1 MENTKKLLVT
11 ASPHVRSNRTV
22 KKDMLDVIIALI
34 PAGIASVYFFGYRA
48 LLLILASVLTCVLSE
63 YIFNKVTKRKQSIK
77 DLSAVVTGLLL
88 AYNVPF
94 TLPVWQMV
102 IGAMFAIIVAKMFFG
117 GIGQNIVN
125 PALAARAFLM
135 ASWSSTMTQFVP
147 PHRVATLKS
156 VKDVSMLTGATP
168 LMDPKSYS
176 TMDLFLGNIPGCL
189 GEVSS
194 LAILIGACYLLVRK
208 VIQIRIPLTYILTS
222 VVLIGIFGEGFQNS
236 LTTVLSGGMLLGAF
250 FMATDYT
257 TTPVTIKGQ
266 YVFAIGAGILTAVI
280 RVFGGYPEG
289 VSYSILLMNLV
300 VPIIETYTR
309 PKTFGKVEAKK
320 GKDNE

>member
-48 LLLILASVLTCVLSE
+48 LVLILASVLTCVLSE

-77 DLSAVVTGLLL
+77 DLSAVVTGMLL

-117 GIGQNIVN
+117 GLGQNIVN

-135 ASWSSTMTQFVP
+135 ASWSSTMSQFVP

-194 LAILIGACYLLVRK
+194 LAILIGASYLLVRK
-208 VIQIRIPLTYILTS
+208 VIHIRIPLTYILTS

>member
-48 LLLILASVLTCVLSE
+48 LVLILASVLTCVLSE

>member
-48 LLLILASVLTCVLSE
+48 LVLILASVLTCVLSE

-77 DLSAVVTGLLL
+77 DLSAVVTGILL

-102 IGAMFAIIVAKMFFG
+102 IGAMFAIVVAKMFFG

-135 ASWSSTMTQFVP
+135 APWSSTMTQFVP

-320 GKDNE
+320 GRGDE

>member
-48 LLLILASVLTCVLSE
+48 LVLILASVLTCVLSE

-77 DLSAVVTGLLL
+77 DLSAVVTGILL

-102 IGAMFAIIVAKMFFG
+102 IGAMFAIVVAKMFFG

-147 PHRVATLKS
+147 PHRVATIKS

>member
-1 MENTKKLLVT
+1 MENTKRLLVT

-34 PAGIASVYFFGYRA
+34 PAGVASVYFFGYRA
-48 LLLILASVLTCVLSE
+48 LVLILASVLTCVLSE

-208 VIQIRIPLTYILTS
+208 VI
-222 VVLIGIFGEGFQNS
+222 
-236 LTTVLSGGMLLGAF
+236 TVLSGGMLLGAF

-300 VPIIETYTR
+300 VPIIEAYTK
-309 PKTFGKVEAKK
+309 PKTFGKSKAKK
-320 GKDNE
+320 GVDNE

>member
-77 DLSAVVTGLLL
+77 DLSAVVTGILL

-208 VIQIRIPLTYILTS
+208 VIHIRIPLTYILTS

>member
-48 LLLILASVLTCVLSE
+48 LVLILASVLTCVLSE

-117 GIGQNIVN
+117 GLGQNIVN

-135 ASWSSTMTQFVP
+135 ASWSSTMSQFVP

-208 VIQIRIPLTYILTS
+208 VIHIRIPLTYILTS

>member
-48 LLLILASVLTCVLSE
+48 LVLILASVLTCVLSE

-156 VKDVSMLTGATP
+156 IKDVSMLTGATP

-289 VSYSILLMNLV
+289 VSYSILLMNLI

>member
-22 KKDMLDVIIALI
+22 KNDMLDVIIALI
-34 PAGIASVYFFGYRA
+34 PAGVASVYFFGYRA
-48 LLLILASVLTCVLSE
+48 LVLILASVLTCVLSE

-77 DLSAVVTGLLL
+77 DLSAVVTGMLL

-117 GIGQNIVN
+117 GLGQNIVN

-135 ASWSSTMTQFVP
+135 ASWSSTMSQFVP

-222 VVLIGIFGEGFQNS
+222 VVLIGIFGEGFKNS

>member
-48 LLLILASVLTCVLSE
+48 LVLILASVLTCVLSE

-102 IGAMFAIIVAKMFFG
+102 IGAMFAIVVAKMFFG

-168 LMDPKSYS
+168 LMDPKSYT

>member
-22 KKDMLDVIIALI
+22 KKDMLDVIIALM

-48 LLLILASVLTCVLSE
+48 LVLILASVLTCVLSE

-117 GIGQNIVN
+117 GLGQNIVN

-208 VIQIRIPLTYILTS
+208 VIHIRIPLTYILTS

-289 VSYSILLMNLV
+289 VSYSILLMNLI

>member
-1 MENTKKLLVT
+1 MENTKRLLVT

-34 PAGIASVYFFGYRA
+34 PAGVASVYFFGYRA
-48 LLLILASVLTCVLSE
+48 LVLILASVLTCVLSE

-208 VIQIRIPLTYILTS
+208 VIHIRIPLTYILTS

-300 VPIIETYTR
+300 VPIIEAYTK
-309 PKTFGKVEAKK
+309 P
-320 GKDNE
+320 

>member
-48 LLLILASVLTCVLSE
+48 LVLILASVLTCVLSE
-63 YIFNKVTKRKQSIK
+63 YIFNKVTKRKQSVK
-77 DLSAVVTGLLL
+77 DLSAVVTGILL

-168 LMDPKSYS
+168 LMDPKSYT

>member
-48 LLLILASVLTCVLSE
+48 LVLILASVLTCVLSE

-289 VSYSILLMNLV
+289 VSYSILLMNLI
-300 VPIIETYTR
+300 VPIIETYTK

>member
-11 ASPHVRSNRTV
+11 ASPHVRSDRTV

-34 PAGIASVYFFGYRA
+34 PAGLASVYFFGYRA
-48 LLLILASVLTCVLSE
+48 LVLILASVLTCVLSE

-194 LAILIGACYLLVRK
+194 LAILIGAFYLLVRK

-300 VPIIETYTR
+300 VPIIETYTK

>member
-22 KKDMLDVIIALI
+22 KKDMLDVIIALM

-48 LLLILASVLTCVLSE
+48 LVLILASVLTCVLSE

-117 GIGQNIVN
+117 GLGQNIVN

-208 VIQIRIPLTYILTS
+208 VIHIRIPLTYILTS

>member
-1 MENTKKLLVT
+1 MENTKRLLVT

-34 PAGIASVYFFGYRA
+34 PAGVASVYFFGYRA
-48 LLLILASVLTCVLSE
+48 LVLILASVLTCVLSE

-168 LMDPKSYS
+168 LIDPKSYS

-208 VIQIRIPLTYILTS
+208 VIHIRIPLTYILTS

-300 VPIIETYTR
+300 VPIIEAYTK
-309 PKTFGKVEAKK
+309 PKTFGKSKAKK
-320 GKDNE
+320 GVDNE

>member
-48 LLLILASVLTCVLSE
+48 LVLILASVLTCVLSE

-208 VIQIRIPLTYILTS
+208 VIHIRIPLTYILTS

-300 VPIIETYTR
+300 VPIIEAYTK
-309 PKTFGKVEAKK
+309 PKTFGKSKAKK
-320 GKDNE
+320 GVDNE